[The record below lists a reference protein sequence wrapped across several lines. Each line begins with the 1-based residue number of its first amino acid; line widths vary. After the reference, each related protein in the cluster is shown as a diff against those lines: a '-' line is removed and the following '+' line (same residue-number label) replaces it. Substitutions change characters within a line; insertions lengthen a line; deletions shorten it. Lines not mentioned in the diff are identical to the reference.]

1 MKKVNTKTKVIALS
15 TAAVMTTAIYLKSDN
30 VTNAEQYAKITD
42 NAIELNVDKQD
53 RDTIKLSLSNF
64 SDLAKSL
71 QLSVKIEG
79 NAIFEES
86 NIKWSDTLQNAK
98 TNIKISQDKKALDIF
113 IISSEAINI
122 DGGIIDICEIDVA
135 KEVSS
140 SKEKYKVVP
149 NADANGVAYNYVIDT
164 TNKQVKGSDI
174 KTYSDEALSIN
185 NAPTLKLKD
194 MPSIVEGKIILQK
207 GQVFNPKEYVEA
219 IDDEDGTLS
228 VDRIEYKSNVDNKN
242 IGSYTVTYNAKDSDE
257 DMCELVVTVIV
268 EDVKGQASNPVI
280 NVLND
285 TIQIKVGEEVDLFE
299 GITAVDYLG
308 RTLKLKVSDVPK
320 DLTKVGTYTLTYT
333 ATDALGNTATVT
345 RKLVVNKPDSPVI
358 NGVISTVTINQG
370 DSFDPKA
377 GVTAVDYLG
386 NEIELKITGHYDVNT
401 PGEYIIKY
409 NAEDSYGTK
418 ALELQTKLIVK
429 AVSKPVIT
437 FASDVINTKVGEAI
451 DLLDGVTAVDY
462 SGNSLVIKVSDT
474 HDFNKDGKYEIT
486 YTVTDKFGNTVTATR
501 TLVVNK
507 QNAPIIEG
515 VRSEVIINQ
524 GENFDPKEGVKAID
538 YSGKEIELKITGH
551 YDVNTP
557 GEYIIKYNAE
567 DSYGTKALELQT
579 KLIVK
584 EIVENLPEDNRPDD
598 SITEEKFEIPNEI
611 KDLIDIDVV
620 TPLNGNGTSNNPLLL
635 EVKKVSEST
644 LNNFLNTFKDFN
656 FTVSKITELDGKT
669 QFDIILSKKKSL
681 FNLRAVD
688 DIHISILVNNED
700 QELINTI
707 KKFAGI
713 IEDANNNENNGNS
726 SGNGGNDS
734 GNNGSGSGNGGNDS
748 GNNGNG
754 SGNGGNDSGNNGNNS
769 GNGGS
774 NSQNNSQNGSN
785 INSGNSNNGNTTGGN
800 NNSTN
805 NNTSKIPATGAA
817 VSNYVIGG
825 IGAI

>member
-1 MKKVNTKTKVIALS
+1 
-15 TAAVMTTAIYLKSDN
+15 
-30 VTNAEQYAKITD
+30 
-42 NAIELNVDKQD
+42 
-53 RDTIKLSLSNF
+53 
-64 SDLAKSL
+64 
-71 QLSVKIEG
+71 
-79 NAIFEES
+79 
-86 NIKWSDTLQNAK
+86 
-98 TNIKISQDKKALDIF
+98 
-113 IISSEAINI
+113 
-122 DGGIIDICEIDVA
+122 
-135 KEVSS
+135 
-140 SKEKYKVVP
+140 
-149 NADANGVAYNYVIDT
+149 
-164 TNKQVKGSDI
+164 
-174 KTYSDEALSIN
+174 
-185 NAPTLKLKD
+185 
-194 MPSIVEGKIILQK
+194 
-207 GQVFNPKEYVEA
+207 
-219 IDDEDGTLS
+219 
-228 VDRIEYKSNVDNKN
+228 
-242 IGSYTVTYNAKDSDE
+242 
-257 DMCELVVTVIV
+257 MCELVVTVIV

-320 DLTKVGTYTLTYT
+320 DLTEVGTYTLTYT
-333 ATDALGNTATVT
+333 ATDALGNTATAT
-345 RKLVVNKPDSPVI
+345 RKLVANKPDSPVI

-386 NEIELKITGHYDVNT
+386 N
-401 PGEYIIKY
+401 
-409 NAEDSYGTK
+409 
-418 ALELQTKLIVK
+418 
-429 AVSKPVIT
+429 
-437 FASDVINTKVGEAI
+437 
-451 DLLDGVTAVDY
+451 
-462 SGNSLVIKVSDT
+462 
-474 HDFNKDGKYEIT
+474 
-486 YTVTDKFGNTVTATR
+486 
-501 TLVVNK
+501 
-507 QNAPIIEG
+507 
-515 VRSEVIINQ
+515 
-524 GENFDPKEGVKAID
+524 
-538 YSGKEIELKITGH
+538 EIELKITGH

-748 GNNGNG
+748 GNNGSD

-825 IGAI
+825 IGAIIAIIGAYLFKKKK

>member
-429 AVSKPVIT
+429 
-437 FASDVINTKVGEAI
+437 
-451 DLLDGVTAVDY
+451 
-462 SGNSLVIKVSDT
+462 
-474 HDFNKDGKYEIT
+474 
-486 YTVTDKFGNTVTATR
+486 
-501 TLVVNK
+501 
-507 QNAPIIEG
+507 
-515 VRSEVIINQ
+515 
-524 GENFDPKEGVKAID
+524 
-538 YSGKEIELKITGH
+538 
-551 YDVNTP
+551 
-557 GEYIIKYNAE
+557 
-567 DSYGTKALELQT
+567 
-579 KLIVK
+579 

-713 IEDANNNENNGNS
+713 IEDANNNENNGN
-726 SGNGGNDS
+726 
-734 GNNGSGSGNGGNDS
+734 
-748 GNNGNG
+748 
-754 SGNGGNDSGNNGNNS
+754 NS
-769 GNGGS
+769 VNSGS
-774 NSQNNSQNGSN
+774 NSENNSQNGSN
-785 INSGNSNNGNTTGGN
+785 ISGGNSNNGSTTGGN
-800 NNSTN
+800 NNSTSN
-805 NNTSKIPATGAA
+805 NNAGGTNTNPSKIPTTGAA
-817 VSNYVIGG
+817 VSNYIIAG
-825 IGAI
+825 IGAIISIIGAYVFKKKK

>member
-409 NAEDSYGTK
+409 NA
-418 ALELQTKLIVK
+418 V
-429 AVSKPVIT
+429 
-437 FASDVINTKVGEAI
+437 
-451 DLLDGVTAVDY
+451 
-462 SGNSLVIKVSDT
+462 
-474 HDFNKDGKYEIT
+474 
-486 YTVTDKFGNTVTATR
+486 
-501 TLVVNK
+501 
-507 QNAPIIEG
+507 
-515 VRSEVIINQ
+515 
-524 GENFDPKEGVKAID
+524 
-538 YSGKEIELKITGH
+538 
-551 YDVNTP
+551 
-557 GEYIIKYNAE
+557 

-734 GNNGSGSGNGGNDS
+734 GNNG
-748 GNNGNG
+748 NG

-825 IGAI
+825 IGAIIAIIGAYVFKKKK

>member
-30 VTNAEQYAKITD
+30 ITNAEQYAKITD

-333 ATDALGNTATVT
+333 ATDALDNTATVT

-386 NEIELKITGHYDVNT
+386 N
-401 PGEYIIKY
+401 
-409 NAEDSYGTK
+409 
-418 ALELQTKLIVK
+418 
-429 AVSKPVIT
+429 
-437 FASDVINTKVGEAI
+437 
-451 DLLDGVTAVDY
+451 
-462 SGNSLVIKVSDT
+462 
-474 HDFNKDGKYEIT
+474 
-486 YTVTDKFGNTVTATR
+486 
-501 TLVVNK
+501 
-507 QNAPIIEG
+507 
-515 VRSEVIINQ
+515 
-524 GENFDPKEGVKAID
+524 
-538 YSGKEIELKITGH
+538 EIELKITGH

-748 GNNGNG
+748 GNNGN
-754 SGNGGNDSGNNGNNS
+754 NS

-825 IGAI
+825 IGAIVSIIGAYLFKKKK